1 MKTLQMRLSQLSR
14 LYKWN
19 RSLKEVV
26 ELPKKEE
33 QAQCVSIKSILK
45 HTFKFCSFNENKGLE
60 ILCFIYYLLDYSLQI
75 LATTFLKVITKNNYH
90 S

>member
-33 QAQCVSIKSILK
+33 QAQCVSIKSILN
-45 HTFKFCSFNENKGLE
+45 HISKFSCFNENKGLK
-60 ILCFIYYLLDYSLQI
+60 ILCFICSNSGYLFKSH
-75 LATTFLKVITKNNYH
+75 N
-90 S
+90 

>member
-33 QAQCVSIKSILK
+33 QAQCVSMKSILK
-45 HTFKFCSFNENKGLE
+45 HTFKFCCFNESKGLE
-60 ILCFIYYLLDYSLQI
+60 ILCFIYYL
-75 LATTFLKVITKNNYH
+75 
-90 S
+90 